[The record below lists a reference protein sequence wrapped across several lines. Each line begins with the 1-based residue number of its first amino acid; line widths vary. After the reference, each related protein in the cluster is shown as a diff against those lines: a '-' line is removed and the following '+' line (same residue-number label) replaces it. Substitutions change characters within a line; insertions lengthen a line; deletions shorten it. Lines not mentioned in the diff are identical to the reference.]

1 VLDGELVVP
10 CNPKSAICGVEIQFE
25 GLAEFNIFIKAML
38 ILSALR
44 NKSYLKSARSGK
56 KQR

>member
-1 VLDGELVVP
+1 VLDGELAVP

-25 GLAEFNIFIKAML
+25 GLAELDIFIKLML

-44 NKSYLKSARSGK
+44 NRLYLKPARSGK